1 MSPITCFGLSALLT
15 CPPLLKTAVISAIF
29 LLFSLLLYSYSS
41 FVGSTCFPSAESTA
55 SAASADQPPGSSSP
69 VHTGSWLLPYALVC
83 CSPFVFLTI
92 FFSFPC
98 TAMPLC
104 SAAFFFVCWLKPKHS
119 PFFSPSLSC
128 WRFVLPGLILESGI
142 PLHDVTSSSAHGPT
156 GSLRAAVRQQS
167 TWN

>member
-119 PFFSPSLSC
+119 PFFSLSFLVGAGSCRDSSLSPAFPC
-128 WRFVLPGLILESGI
+128 MTSLPVQLMAPLAAFGL
-142 PLHDVTSSSAHGPT
+142 P
-156 GSLRAAVRQQS
+156 
-167 TWN
+167 